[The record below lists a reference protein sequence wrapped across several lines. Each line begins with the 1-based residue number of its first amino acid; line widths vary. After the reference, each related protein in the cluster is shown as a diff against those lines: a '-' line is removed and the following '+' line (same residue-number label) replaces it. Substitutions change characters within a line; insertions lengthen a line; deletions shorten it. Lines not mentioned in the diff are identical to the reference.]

1 LFYKYQLYLQTL
13 FIGMATFTSTL
24 PDDLL
29 RLLSEKANSLSMPK
43 NKLIENALRL
53 YLEHL
58 EKAEYIKSYKEAP
71 ADIDILTIAE
81 EGMSEYLRQFEK

>member
-1 LFYKYQLYLQTL
+1 
-13 FIGMATFTSTL
+13 MATFTSTL

-29 RLLSEKANSLSMPK
+29 NLLNEKASALSLPK

-58 EKAEYIKSYKEAP
+58 EKAEYIRSYKQASN
-71 ADIDILTIAE
+71 DDNILLLAE
-81 EGMSEYLRQFEK
+81 EGMEEYLEQIRKTES

>member
-1 LFYKYQLYLQTL
+1 
-13 FIGMATFTSTL
+13 MATFTSTL

-29 RLLSEKANSLSMPK
+29 RLLAVKAKSLSLPK

-58 EKAEYIKSYKEAP
+58 EKAEYVRSYQRASK
-71 ADIDILTIAE
+71 DTDLLLIAE
-81 EGMSEYLRQFEK
+81 EGMSDYLRQFEK